1 MAIPVQLY
9 NEEVNDLLA
18 QDNTKL
24 QIHESK
30 ESGIYVAG
38 LREEIVTSLEHVLQL
53 LEEGDRLRHV
63 GETKMNKTSS
73 RSHSIFRMVRSCLFP
88 VCRHSHVHPEHSAL
102 VHAHLDRQHLHSS
115 QYLMMLMVYR
125 WCLLGEAH
133 LVRKARIGKQAQLR
147 DVCPKLHSTR

>member
-1 MAIPVQLY
+1 MITHPSQDPAVQSHTSWCRDALHRYERHNDRYLLRCVLVTRCMHPVQLY

-38 LREEIVTSLEHVLQL
+38 LREEIVTSVEHVLQL

-63 GETKMNKTSS
+63 GETKMNKNSS
-73 RSHSIFRMVRSCLFP
+73 RSHSIFRMA
-88 VCRHSHVHPEHSAL
+88 SA
-102 VHAHLDRQHLHSS
+102 
-115 QYLMMLMVYR
+115 
-125 WCLLGEAH
+125 
-133 LVRKARIGKQAQLR
+133 
-147 DVCPKLHSTR
+147 

>member
-1 MAIPVQLY
+1 MEDKEGQSSHLPQDLKSISQLTAKAAYQTAIAKKIRQHHCVLLRLAAFSMQLY

-38 LREEIVTSLEHVLQL
+38 LREEIVTSVEHVLQL

-63 GETKMNKTSS
+63 GETKMNKNSS
-73 RSHSIFRMVRSCLFP
+73 RSHSIFRMVR
-88 VCRHSHVHPEHSAL
+88 
-102 VHAHLDRQHLHSS
+102 
-115 QYLMMLMVYR
+115 
-125 WCLLGEAH
+125 
-133 LVRKARIGKQAQLR
+133 I
-147 DVCPKLHSTR
+147 